1 MGLVL
6 YCDSTN
12 YGLEA
17 SQVTTSLVEDAA
29 GTSKVSGSYSEGRS
43 TSWRV
48 IDLC

>member
-6 YCDSTN
+6 YRNSTN

-17 SQVTTSLVEDAA
+17 NQVTPPLVEDAA
-29 GTSKVSGSYSEGRS
+29 GTSEVSGSYSEGRS